1 MTHPRPLVPSP
12 CRTLGLL
19 AVVAALLLPAC
30 SNSTSPGAPVDVTFD
45 FAAGPQEWT
54 AGFADYRA
62 GEEAFME
69 LDSGYRA
76 IPAPVGPGRS
86 AHFLSGNNHT
96 DDLFMFVKRRLTG
109 FRPDTSYRASFRVEI
124 ATDVPADCG
133 GVGGSPGQSVY
144 LKAGAATIE
153 PIAVADGSGMLRLNV
168 DQGSQAN
175 PGAAAL
181 VLGTI
186 GGTPP
191 CGSGPRVWELKSLDS
206 GFATVAVTADG
217 QGDLWVFTGTDSAF
231 EGTTSIYITR
241 VSVRFD
247 PM

>member
-1 MTHPRPLVPSP
+1 MRVSSFLIPYAIAVAV
-12 CRTLGLL
+12 L
-19 AVVAALLLPAC
+19 ASLISAC
-30 SNSTSPGAPVDVTFD
+30 TNSTSPGAPTDVSFD

-54 AGFADYRA
+54 AGFADYRP

-76 IPAPVGPGRS
+76 IPAPLGPGRS

-109 FRPDTSYRASFRVEI
+109 FRPDTRYRASFTVEI

-144 LKAGAATIE
+144 LKAGASGIE
-153 PIAVADGSGMLRLNV
+153 PLAVVDGLGMLRLNV

-186 GGTPP
+186 EGTLP
-191 CGSGPRVWELKSLDS
+191 CASGQRVWELKSLTS
-206 GFATVAVTADG
+206 GSGTVTARADG
-217 QGDLWVFTGTDSAF
+217 QGRLWVFTGTDSAF
-231 EGTTSIYITR
+231 ESTTSIYITR
-241 VSVRFD
+241 VSARFD
-247 PM
+247 PV